1 MVVVSASVAGG
12 GKGRDV
18 KRAKVLAAKKQQM
31 ESRIQEQVESW
42 FTKFDADGNNAL
54 NKEELRALLTHLHPE
69 KPADDAALDNLMTM
83 AGGATSV
90 MPLGSTQITKDAC
103 MKTIQ
108 KYNSYLKDKIQLDSL
123 FNQFDKD
130 GSGTLESSELLNV
143 LKAFAPNEV
152 MPTDADVKFVLSNCD
167 TDGDGSINRSEL
179 LPMLAEW
186 KEIALDKE
194 LLSLQEQKKQ
204 RASGDFPKV
213 TRTPRKLTLRQT
225 LYATFED
232 PSFSPVA
239 KIVSIVMMM
248 VILVSTLAF
257 IAESETLDSGSLSTV
272 ADDANAAFLVTEYVC
287 VIIFTIDYVVRLSS
301 CPKVKAFLLNIMN
314 AIDLA
319 AILPFWIFLLPLG
332 MDGGSFA
339 FVRVIRLIRVFRV
352 FKLGRYS
359 VGLQMFAGAMSSSL
373 QPLGILVFVMSINMI
388 IVSSIVHLFEV
399 ADTDEKPY
407 PDYCFCTITNTFWW
421 AVVTMTTVGY
431 GDCYPITS
439 GGKTVAV
446 ITMLSGVLILA
457 LPITVIGSN
466 FAKMVEMFEEDNAA
480 YTLTDGDG
488 DGLVDEFELREFIV
502 RKKKEGAL
510 QKNVDTKVTTLMAKY
525 DPMGNG
531 TLSKSEFTQLQH
543 DIINPSASDP
553 FADIHEMSEK
563 VAANAEAF
571 QEIYANIETR
581 LGGVEQMLAG
591 LGEQMGLPPTVGDG
605 LNPNSPFYLRRKK
618 DEGSTPG
625 AGTATDGS
633 EPGPSV
639 PPSPP
644 RPPPLDAGPAAL
656 PLPACT
662 LGCTLGPRAAL
673 QSESSRRGRAVAPR
687 AGLQPL
693 GAGSGVWPPHC
704 VAPLPPKLPA
714 GSSSTNGG

>member
-1 MVVVSASVAGG
+1 M
-12 GKGRDV
+12 
-18 KRAKVLAAKKQQM
+18 
-31 ESRIQEQVESW
+31 
-42 FTKFDADGNNAL
+42 
-54 NKEELRALLTHLHPE
+54 
-69 KPADDAALDNLMTM
+69 
-83 AGGATSV
+83 
-90 MPLGSTQITKDAC
+90 
-103 MKTIQ
+103 
-108 KYNSYLKDKIQLDSL
+108 
-123 FNQFDKD
+123 
-130 GSGTLESSELLNV
+130 
-143 LKAFAPNEV
+143 
-152 MPTDADVKFVLSNCD
+152 
-167 TDGDGSINRSEL
+167 
-179 LPMLAEW
+179 
-186 KEIALDKE
+186 
-194 LLSLQEQKKQ
+194 
-204 RASGDFPKV
+204 
-213 TRTPRKLTLRQT
+213 
-225 LYATFED
+225 
-232 PSFSPVA
+232 
-239 KIVSIVMMM
+239 VSIVMMM

-257 IAESETLDSGSLSTV
+257 IAESETLESGALSTV
-272 ADDANAAFLVTEYVC
+272 ADDANASFLVIEYVC
-287 VIIFTIDYVVRLSS
+287 VIIFTIDYVVRISS

-399 ADTDEKPY
+399 AYVDDDKPY

-510 QKNVDTKVTTLMAKY
+510 QKNVDTKVANLMAKY
-525 DPMGNG
+525 DPQGNG
-531 TLSKSEFTQLQH
+531 TLSKQEFTALQR
-543 DIINPSASDP
+543 DIINPSSNDP

-563 VAANAEAF
+563 VAANAENF
-571 QEIYANIETR
+571 VDVTHMIEAR
-581 LGGVEQMLAG
+581 LGAVEFLLTG
-591 LGEQMGLPPTVGDG
+591 IGKQMGMPSAATDA
-605 LNPNSPFYLRRKK
+605 LNHPKNARSSMETPVATPAPA
-618 DEGSTPG
+618 TPG
-625 AGTATDGS
+625 AGTATATDGTATATATDGTATDGS
-633 EPGPSV
+633 QPGTSLA
-639 PPSPP
+639 PSPP
-644 RPPPLDAGPAAL
+644 PPAHLYESLPVPASIF
-656 PLPACT
+656 LPAS
-662 LGCTLGPRAAL
+662 TLGPTALRGETSGSAGSSQPHRPFALSAA
-673 QSESSRRGRAVAPR
+673 RPVAPR
-687 AGLQPL
+687 AGAVQLQPL
-693 GAGSGVWPPHC
+693 GAGSGALPP
-704 VAPLPPKLPA
+704 PPRPQPPKLDQSSDRQ
-714 GSSSTNGG
+714 SSSTNGR